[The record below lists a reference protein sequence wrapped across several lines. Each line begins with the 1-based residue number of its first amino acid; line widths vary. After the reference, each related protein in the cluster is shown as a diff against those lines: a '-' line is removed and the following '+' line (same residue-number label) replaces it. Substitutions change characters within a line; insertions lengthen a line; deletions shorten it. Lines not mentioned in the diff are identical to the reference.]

1 MRIGIIGAGLTG
13 LVSAYRFLQR
23 GHDVILVEKARELGG
38 LAGAFLL
45 GGSFLDKYPQYILE
59 DDKEVLELIREFS
72 LEPEVS
78 WLTPRRGLFYKGFL
92 NTFDTP
98 GNTLGFRHLNIVERL
113 CLPVCLNRIKACQDW
128 QRFED
133 ITAENWLRTRGGGSL
148 FRNFWTPLIRNRF
161 KGYYNQISG
170 VFLWRKYRYMGKKIG
185 YMRGGFQRLVEV
197 LAQEIGARNG
207 SIRTS
212 NTVKKIFPEPGGGV
226 RVSTDKSV
234 LNFDLLLVTTPLP
247 VFTGIVNDLPMEYNM
262 NLTSIKYMNRI
273 TMILELK
280 ESMGNHYYLE
290 ICDPTFPFCEI
301 VNHTT
306 LVSPEYY
313 DYTHIIYITDYVEA
327 DSVQMNYSSQ
337 KLLEDY
343 IPYLKRINPKFQDE
357 WIKNTNLFRANYA
370 YPVIKTD
377 YSRRKPDF
385 NTPVPGIYIATEA
398 HLYPDERDI
407 NSCIKLAENVVDSI
421 NLSRE
426 KPL

>member
-1 MRIGIIGAGLTG
+1 
-13 LVSAYRFLQR
+13 
-23 GHDVILVEKARELGG
+23 
-38 LAGAFLL
+38 
-45 GGSFLDKYPQYILE
+45 
-59 DDKEVLELIREFS
+59 
-72 LEPEVS
+72 
-78 WLTPRRGLFYKGFL
+78 
-92 NTFDTP
+92 
-98 GNTLGFRHLNIVERL
+98 
-113 CLPVCLNRIKACQDW
+113 
-128 QRFED
+128 
-133 ITAENWLRTRGGGSL
+133 
-148 FRNFWTPLIRNRF
+148 
-161 KGYYNQISG
+161 
-170 VFLWRKYRYMGKKIG
+170 
-185 YMRGGFQRLVEV
+185 
-197 LAQEIGARNG
+197 
-207 SIRTS
+207 
-212 NTVKKIFPEPGGGV
+212 
-226 RVSTDKSV
+226 
-234 LNFDLLLVTTPLP
+234 
-247 VFTGIVNDLPMEYNM
+247 M
-262 NLTSIKYMNRI
+262 NLASIKYMNRI

-313 DYTHIIYITDYVEA
+313 DDTHIIYITDYVEA

-357 WIKNTNLFRANYA
+357 WIKNTNLFRENYA

-385 NTPVPGIYIATEA
+385 NTPFPGIYIATEA

-426 KPL
+426 KPV